1 MRKRDKLRRGSKRFS
16 QFTLVGILNA
26 SVDFGVLNLF
36 LWLAP
41 TRNPWEL
48 ALFNGVALVLANIN
62 SYWWNTRWTF
72 RSRAER
78 DLRQAVL
85 FAMQVL
91 VNIGVSSALFWVLI
105 HPLLTNTDIPTYLVG
120 NVAKLISVLV
130 ASTIS
135 FFIMRYLVFSRKRW
149 FRGRL

>member
-1 MRKRDKLRRGSKRFS
+1 MRKRDKFRRGSKRFS

-26 SVDFGVLNLF
+26 GVDFGVLNLF

-48 ALFNGVALVLANIN
+48 ALFNGIALVLANIN

-78 DLRQAVL
+78 DLRQVVL
-85 FAMQVL
+85 FTLQVF
-91 VNIGVSSALFWVLI
+91 VNIGVSSSLFWVLI
-105 HPLLTNTDIPTYLVG
+105 HPLLTDTDIPAYLVG
-120 NVAKLISVLV
+120 NVAKLISVIV
-130 ASTIS
+130 ASTLS
-135 FFIMRYLVFSRKRW
+135 FFILRYLVFSRKRW
-149 FRGRL
+149 FGGRL

>member
-1 MRKRDKLRRGSKRFS
+1 MRKRDKFRRGSKRFS

-26 SVDFGVLNLF
+26 AVDFGVLNLF

-41 TRNPWEL
+41 TRDPWEL
-48 ALFNGVALVLANIN
+48 ALFNGIALVLANLN

-72 RSRAER
+72 RSRAEN
-78 DLRQAVL
+78 DLRQVVL
-85 FAMQVL
+85 FALQVL
-91 VNIGVSSALFWVLI
+91 VNIGVSSAIFWALI
-105 HPLLTNTDIPTYLVG
+105 HPLLTDTDIPAYLVG
-120 NVAKLISVLV
+120 NVAKLISVIV

-149 FRGRL
+149 FGGRL

>member
-1 MRKRDKLRRGSKRFS
+1 MRKRDKFRRGSKRFS

-26 SVDFGVLNLF
+26 AVDFGVLNLF

-41 TRNPWEL
+41 TRDPWEL
-48 ALFNGVALVLANIN
+48 ALFNGIALVLANLN

-72 RSRAER
+72 RSRAEN
-78 DLRQAVL
+78 DLRQVLL
-85 FAMQVL
+85 FALQVL

-105 HPLLTNTDIPTYLVG
+105 HPLLTDTDIPAYLVG
-120 NVAKLISVLV
+120 NVAKLISVIV

-135 FFIMRYLVFSRKRW
+135 YFILRYLVFSRKRW
-149 FRGRL
+149 FGGRL

>member
-1 MRKRDKLRRGSKRFS
+1 MRKRDKFRRGSKRFS

-26 SVDFGVLNLF
+26 AVDFGVLNLF

-85 FAMQVL
+85 FALQVL
-91 VNIGVSSALFWVLI
+91 VNIGVSSTLFWVLI
-105 HPLLTNTDIPTYLVG
+105 HPLLTNTDIPAYLVG

-135 FFIMRYLVFSRKRW
+135 FFLMRYLVFSRKRW
-149 FRGRL
+149 FGGRL

>member
-1 MRKRDKLRRGSKRFS
+1 MRKRDKFRHGSKRFS

-26 SVDFGVLNLF
+26 TVDFGVLNLF

-48 ALFNGVALVLANIN
+48 ALYNGIALVLANTN

-72 RSRAER
+72 RSRAEN
-78 DLRQAVL
+78 DLRQVVL
-85 FAMQVL
+85 FALQVL

-105 HPLLTNTDIPTYLVG
+105 HPLLTDTDIPAYLVG
-120 NVAKLISVLV
+120 NVAKLISVIV

-135 FFIMRYLVFSRKRW
+135 YFILRYLVFSRKRW
-149 FRGRL
+149 FGGRL